1 MEKHLKRGNG
11 YDQHR
16 KLELDPP
23 EKNTRMKN
31 DELETVEQSFLLQTL
46 KGIWEQ
52 LRKNQESQV
61 RSWEKTCGLGATQ
74 KKHR

>member
-23 EKNTRMKN
+23 EKNTRMKS
-31 DELETVEQSFLLQTL
+31 DELETVEHLHGKSPD
-46 KGIWEQ
+46 
-52 LRKNQESQV
+52 KNIDGKEWRVFPSIK
-61 RSWEKTCGLGATQ
+61 WIPD
-74 KKHR
+74 